1 MISLK
6 FETLGIHMNN
16 LLVNLVW
23 MMLCYL
29 QKESQIY
36 QDARTLEEFF
46 DHLLEKWLP
55 AYAYD
60 SSLPSDED
68 SESPPQ
74 KKYRRIVLPEWREL
88 YAASGSGVGA
98 DQHSEHVSNMETASD
113 KENFVCGQ

>member
-6 FETLGIHMNN
+6 FEMLGIHMNI
-16 LLVNLVW
+16 LHVNLVW
-23 MMLCYL
+23 MILCYL

-60 SSLPSDED
+60 STLPSDDESD
-68 SESPPQ
+68 SPPQ

-88 YAASGSGVGA
+88 YAASGSTVGA